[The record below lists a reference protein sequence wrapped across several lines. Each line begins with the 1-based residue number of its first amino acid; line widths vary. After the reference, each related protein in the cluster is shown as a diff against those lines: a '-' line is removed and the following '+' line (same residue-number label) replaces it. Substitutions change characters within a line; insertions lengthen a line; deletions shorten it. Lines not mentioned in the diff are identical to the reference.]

1 MTATSRDRDR
11 DNDTDRIGLPEPAGV
26 PWTRRPILYGVTAA
40 AGILSGTLC
49 GWAVVRQRASP
60 PAAAPA
66 PKRAPAA
73 RKAPGP
79 EEAREAEYRR
89 LVEFGTRCSD
99 EASDRL
105 RKSDPETNPAG
116 WSAENDAALD
126 LLTRARDYYNQAL
139 EIREDH
145 AVMQRLQDAQFKMTL
160 ARKRKN
166 SP

>member
-1 MTATSRDRDR
+1 MTDSH
-11 DNDTDRIGLPEPAGV
+11 DTDAIVSPAAGPTGGRAAR
-26 PWTRRPILYGVTAA
+26 PWTQRPSLYVLTAV
-40 AGILSGTLC
+40 AGILSGTVC
-49 GWAVVRQRASP
+49 GWAVVRHRP
-60 PAAAPA
+60 PHPATAPA

-73 RKAPGP
+73 RKDPGP

-89 LVEFGTRCSD
+89 LVEFGTRCCD
-99 EASDRL
+99 EAADRL

-126 LLTRARDYYNQAL
+126 LLGRGRDFYNQAL

-145 AVMQRLQDAQFKMTL
+145 AVMQRLQDAQFKMSL
-160 ARKRKN
+160 ARKRKS